1 MDVVRHNNLVEFF
14 FMNYTMMH
22 GSTNVKSVLAGQL
35 LKAVISITS
44 TLGPFLSSHHCV
56 VA

>member
-1 MDVVRHNNLVEFF
+1 LHLVEFF

-22 GSTNVKSVLAGQL
+22 VSTNIKSVLAGQL
-35 LKAVISITS
+35 LKSVISITS
-44 TLGPFLSSHHCV
+44 SLGPFLATHHCV